1 MYLIKDIHGNYFD
14 AEKITS
20 FEVHD
25 TIDPDFGFRPFSV
38 IAAINNG
45 GDWHPAF
52 TVSLHETE
60 EEAREYLGVLVN
72 TIMARANKS
81 KR

>member
-1 MYLIKDIHGNYFD
+1 MYFIKDVRGNFFD
-14 AEKITS
+14 AEKVTS
-20 FEVHD
+20 FEVCD
-25 TIDPDFGFRPFSV
+25 TIEPNCGSRPFSV

-72 TIMARANKS
+72 TIMARANKP